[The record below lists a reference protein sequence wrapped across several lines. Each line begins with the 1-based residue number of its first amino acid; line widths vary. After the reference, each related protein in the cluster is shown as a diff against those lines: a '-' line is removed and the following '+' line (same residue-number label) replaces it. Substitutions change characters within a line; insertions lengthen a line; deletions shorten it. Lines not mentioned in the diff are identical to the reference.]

1 MNEKRGKKSAG
12 ARVSRV
18 GVGGETGSPKRLLLL
33 LLLLLLQ
40 LGRSP
45 RYLVIV

>member
-1 MNEKRGKKSAG
+1 MKKGGKKSAG

-33 LLLLLLQ
+33 LLQ